1 MKHTIAE
8 VGTRAEAAAPH
19 IRSLEMM
26 LDDMRSKTPA
36 SSPLR
41 PFLPTMPADQYMAL
55 KAKLRAQGFSAEKP
69 LAEKP
74 RPHAPVVL
82 IGPEFAGASNVD
94 GLWPP
99 DTHGAIGVSEF
110 VEVSNSHIDI
120 YQRSDPANR
129 TSLSLAAFFGYSAQT
144 LFDPRAVYDSTW
156 NRWIITAE
164 AFPESST
171 LQYHFIGISTTADAL
186 SPFFIYAI
194 NVAFFAD
201 DFWDYPQL
209 GMDQDSIIITANI
222 FGTAGFKGAD
232 MFAVAKASLYNGW
245 GFSVPVFVGLVGTL
259 APPIVL
265 DQNARTFLLAAPPGG
280 SQLYLYT
287 LTNSSRP
294 NATQL
299 TGPVGV
305 PVDAYAPPPPAPQP
319 GTTAVLDTL
328 DARFVNASTQTG
340 TSLWQVHSIDYYG
353 FATPKFYQINTE
365 TNTVT
370 QSNFFYGTS
379 TSYDFNAS
387 IAANGDNDIFLTWSM
402 TDPTAGTNAQVRF
415 SGCDHH
421 DGACAPGAGMAVYT
435 SPTSY
440 AGFRW
445 GDYSAV
451 TIDPLNRRHAW
462 LVNEAITAVGD
473 WGSRIARVGFAA

>member
-1 MKHTIAE
+1 MKHSILE
-8 VGTRAEAAAPH
+8 VGARAEAAAAN
-19 IRSLEMM
+19 IRSLEIM
-26 LDDMRSKTPA
+26 LEDMRNKMPV
-36 SSPLR
+36 SSPMR
-41 PFLPTMPADQYMAL
+41 PFLPTMPAEQYIAL
-55 KAKLRAQGFSAEKP
+55 KAKLRAQGFAAEKP
-69 LAEKP
+69 MAAKP

-99 DTHGAIGVSEF
+99 DTHGAIGVTEF
-110 VEVSNSHIDI
+110 VEVTNSHIDT
-120 YQRSDPANR
+120 YQRDDPSHR
-129 TSLSLAAFFGYSAQT
+129 SSVSLAAFFGYFAQT
-144 LFDPRAVYDSTW
+144 LFDPRAVYDSVW

-171 LQYHFIGISTTADAL
+171 LQIHFIAISTTSSAL
-186 SPFFIYAI
+186 SPFYIYAI

-222 FGTAGFKGAD
+222 FGTTGYKGAD
-232 MFAVAKASLYNGW
+232 MFAVAKARLYNGW
-245 GFSVPVFVGLVGTL
+245 GFSVPVFTGLAGTL

-265 DQNARTFLLAAPPGG
+265 DQNANAFLIAAAPGG
-280 SQLYLYT
+280 SALQMYT
-287 LTNSSRP
+287 LINSSRP
-294 NATQL
+294 NATRL
-299 TGPVGV
+299 IGPVDV
-305 PVDAYAPPPPAPQP
+305 PVDAFAPPPPAPQP
-319 GTTAVLDTL
+319 GTTALLDTL

-340 TSLWQVHSIDYYG
+340 ASLWQVHTIDYFG

-365 TNTVT
+365 TSTVI
-370 QSNFFYGTS
+370 QSNVFYGTS

-387 IAANGDNDIFLTWSM
+387 IAANADNDVFLTWSM
-402 TDPTAGTNAQVRF
+402 TDPAAGTNAQVRF

-421 DGACAPGAGMAVYT
+421 DGACSPGPGMAVYT
-435 SPTSY
+435 SPASY
-440 AGFRW
+440 GAFRW

-451 TIDPLNRRHAW
+451 TLDPWNHRHAW
-462 LVNEAITAVGD
+462 LVNESITATGD